1 MTERGPVVFYFHSLI
16 RNLAAGARLALFLPV
31 RAFDYRV
38 SPVHFAVLMAF
49 DFAFWVAAAAVR
61 AGFAGEFDPMAVP
74 IFFAEVSLTLG
85 AALLASLSYR
95 EPGRLLLIATA
106 LSASDAV
113 YELAGLALPALAEA
127 SGHPAAA
134 LFLLLGWMWLVAVRA
149 VAVCGGTQRPQFL
162 LGAAAVSAMIA
173 IGFFAFP
180 RTDVWRAPQEEAGP
194 EPLAEERLFHVQG
207 QLIERAL
214 AGIR

>member
-1 MTERGPVVFYFHSLI
+1 MTERGPVVFYFHSLLK
-16 RNLAAGARLALFLPV
+16 NLAAGARLALFLPM

-49 DFAFWVAAAAVR
+49 DFAFWVATAAVR

-74 IFFAEVSLTLG
+74 IFLAVVSLTLG
-85 AALLASLSYR
+85 AALLA
-95 EPGRLLLIATA
+95 
-106 LSASDAV
+106 
-113 YELAGLALPALAEA
+113 GLALAAVAEA
-127 SGHPAAA
+127 SGYPDAAF
-134 LFLLLGWMWLVAVRA
+134 LLLLGWMWLIAVRA

-173 IGFFAFP
+173 VGYFAFP

-194 EPLAEERLFHVQG
+194 DPLA
-207 QLIERAL
+207 
-214 AGIR
+214 